1 MGETVPESGVNF
13 AMYVISQGLAAKPI
27 NVLATYSDIR

>member
-13 AMYVISQGLAAKPI
+13 TMYVISQGLAAKPI
-27 NVLATYSDIR
+27 NALAAYSDIR